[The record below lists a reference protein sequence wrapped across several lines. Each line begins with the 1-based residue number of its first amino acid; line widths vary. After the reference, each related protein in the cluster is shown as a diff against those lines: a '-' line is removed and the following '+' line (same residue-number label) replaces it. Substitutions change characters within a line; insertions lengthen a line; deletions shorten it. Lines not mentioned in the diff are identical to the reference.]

1 MQKINLSNYI
11 KIFRVKGVKILNNLH
26 GKSSTFFLPPDIV
39 SYTEQKFDEVVSFEK
54 FQVFFETKDDQDVFS
69 VCVDEFLWIS
79 SDYKLTDNEDLKAFF
94 GISVE
99 TKSGKKEYSSIHARV
114 AAVYTALLEG
124 KIRIGEVNK
133 IED

>member
-11 KIFRVKGVKILNNLH
+11 KIFRVKGVKILNNLD

-124 KIRIGEVNK
+124 KIKIGEVNK